1 MSHRRIQLGREPAFT
16 LHRLHLTA
24 CDGNTGVRWWNLAY
38 SYEMDVELKHV
49 CENHALDLPK
59 QF

>member
-1 MSHRRIQLGREPAFT
+1 MLP
-16 LHRLHLTA
+16 RLNLTA
-24 CDGNTGVRWWNLAY
+24 CDVNTGVRWWNLAY

-49 CENHALDLPK
+49 CENHVLDLPK